1 MIEIGRN
8 TVINPDKS
16 SGILPIRV
24 PGLSEKFLHRWF
36 GPFIVIEK
44 WKSNNVY
51 KVYNTKSPYRVDVVP
66 VTRMKPWTG
75 REILQDFSDLY
86 EEPITDKHKD
96 INKSSNELIYENT
109 SEPNVVPNTSAS
121 KNTTALKTSLD
132 QLKEQLKISFDQKRL
147 ERRKNMRSQKQNQMC
162 SRKHRSVQ
170 LN

>member
-1 MIEIGRN
+1 
-8 TVINPDKS
+8 
-16 SGILPIRV
+16 
-24 PGLSEKFLHRWF
+24 
-36 GPFIVIEK
+36 
-44 WKSNNVY
+44 
-51 KVYNTKSPYRVDVVP
+51 
-66 VTRMKPWTG
+66 MKPWTG